1 MTKSVNK
8 GRDWLNEKFLEL
20 PEEKQLRVINAAME
34 VFARN
39 DYKHA
44 VTDDIASK
52 AGISKGLL
60 FYYFNNKKNLYMHVF
75 HYTMGIM
82 RKQILDAKF
91 QEIDDFFEL
100 IEYASYRKCVI
111 LEKNP
116 YLMDFTMKCI
126 FGDKENV
133 SPELQKDISQ
143 ETATIYSVY
152 FKNINLNK
160 FRDDISP
167 EYLIRMLTWISE
179 GYVLEKKMQGKEL
192 VIDEIMANF
201 KKWSQYFRK
210 IAYKEEY
217 LNESN

>member
-1 MTKSVNK
+1 M
-8 GRDWLNEKFLEL
+8 NEKFLEL

-34 VFARN
+34 VFAKN
-39 DYKHA
+39 EYKHA
-44 VTDDIASK
+44 ITDDIAFK

-60 FYYFNNKKNLYMHVF
+60 FYYFNNKKNLYLHVF
-75 HYTMGIM
+75 HYTMDIM
-82 RKQILDAKF
+82 REQIWDAKF

-100 IEYASYRKCVI
+100 IEYASYKKCVI
-111 LEKNP
+111 IEKNP
-116 YLMDFTMKCI
+116 YLMDFTMKCV

-133 SPELQKDISQ
+133 PPELQNDITQ
-143 ETATIYSVY
+143 EKATIYSVY
-152 FKNINLNK
+152 FNNINLNK

-167 EYLIRMLTWISE
+167 EYLLRMLTWMSE

-192 VIDEIMANF
+192 LIDEIMADY
-201 KKWSQYFRK
+201 KQWSQYFRR

>member
-1 MTKSVNK
+1 M
-8 GRDWLNEKFLEL
+8 NEKFMEL
-20 PEEKQLRVINAAME
+20 PEEKQLKVINAAME
-34 VFARN
+34 VFAKN
-39 DYKHA
+39 EYKHA

-60 FYYFNNKKNLYMHVF
+60 FYYFKNKKNLYLHVF
-75 HYTMGIM
+75 HYTMDVM
-82 RKQILDAKF
+82 RKQILDEKF

-100 IEYASYRKCVI
+100 LEYASYKKCAI
-111 LEKNP
+111 IEKNP

-133 SPELQKDISQ
+133 SPELQKDISK
-143 ETATIYSVY
+143 ETGTIYSVY

-160 FRDDISP
+160 FREDISP
-167 EYLIRMLTWISE
+167 EYLTRMLTWMSE
-179 GYVLEKKMQGKEL
+179 GYVLEKKMQGKCLIIE
-192 VIDEIMANF
+192 DIMADF
-201 KKWSQYFRK
+201 KRWSQVFRK